1 MNIEIKINGKNEQ
14 ELCSKR
20 NQLEMAIKVH
30 KAQIEILEKQI
41 NAIDI
46 QIDLLNEIQCWK
58 IENER

>member
-20 NQLEMAIKVH
+20 SQLEMAIKVH